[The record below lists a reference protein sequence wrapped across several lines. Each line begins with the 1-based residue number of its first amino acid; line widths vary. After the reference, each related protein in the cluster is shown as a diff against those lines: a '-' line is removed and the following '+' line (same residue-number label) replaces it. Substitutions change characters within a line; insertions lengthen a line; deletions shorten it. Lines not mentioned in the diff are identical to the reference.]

1 MLYLAL
7 ARCGDRTSV
16 PLAEVAL
23 HVNVRSGDISIILYL
38 LPKQSGDDSITLRM
52 QVCSDFE
59 GVLLASVFPYH
70 SQSYLLV

>member
-1 MLYLAL
+1 MLYSAL
-7 ARCGDRTSV
+7 ARGGDRTSV